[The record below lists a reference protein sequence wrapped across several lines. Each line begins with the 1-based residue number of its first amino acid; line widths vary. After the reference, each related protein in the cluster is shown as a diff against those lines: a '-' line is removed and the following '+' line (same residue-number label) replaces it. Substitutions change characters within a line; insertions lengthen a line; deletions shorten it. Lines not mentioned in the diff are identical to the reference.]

1 MAPERYSLA
10 EVLAIARIHPFYLED
25 IKYPPDTDTI
35 QAVLEQTTKEAAAL
49 DILRQ
54 PLLQKK
60 SIYNAVER
68 L

>member
-35 QAVLEQTTKEAAAL
+35 QAVL
-49 DILRQ
+49 RQ